1 MKKFR
6 LRRGF
11 TLAELLIAV
20 MLLGFVSLMVS
31 AMTSAILSTTAS
43 MQEVPQAEILGNE
56 ALENIQGEL
65 RLGKE
70 IEVKAGDVT
79 DGTDSGYAEFLRQST
94 NMRCTIALRD
104 GKVVIN
110 KRPNKTGEGEEKEK
124 TEETEELFDGSAYG
138 NLKVSKLS
146 FSFDSTEGTIGVSVE
161 ISYGVNVVW
170 SGSVSVRPLN
180 GASAV

>member
-70 IEVKAGDVT
+70 IKVKAGDAT

-110 KRPNKTGEGEEKEK
+110 KRPNKTGEGEEK
-124 TEETEELFDGSAYG
+124 EETEELFDGSAYG

>member
-70 IEVKAGDVT
+70 IEVKAGDAT
-79 DGTDSGYAEFLRQST
+79 DGTDSGYAKFLRQST

-110 KRPNKTGEGEEKEK
+110 KQPNKTGEEK
-124 TEETEELFDGSAYG
+124 EETEELFDGSAYG

>member
-79 DGTDSGYAEFLRQST
+79 DGTDSGYAKFLRQST

-110 KRPNKTGEGEEKEK
+110 KRPNKTGEEK
-124 TEETEELFDGSAYG
+124 EETEELFDGSAYG